1 MRRTIF
7 PDIGDK
13 SLSFSRRATCLL
25 IYPTSFF
32 VHLTEVLGAKTFL
45 APVCMLLVDKVTNRA
60 SRQTPEE
67 AQSTLILPASLLRHF
82 DRQRQLA
89 VSLSRLFTWK

>member
-1 MRRTIF
+1 M
-7 PDIGDK
+7 
-13 SLSFSRRATCLL
+13 TCLL

-32 VHLTEVLGAKTFL
+32 VHLTEVLGAQNFL

-67 AQSTLILPASLLRHF
+67 AQNTLTLPTSLLRHF
-82 DRQRQLA
+82 DRPRQLF
-89 VSLSRLFTWK
+89 VRLRSLLA